1 MIRSLTGNIIQLKL
15 RTCVQRLVSVATV
28 LLLLTDCIQGLSLLG
43 KTSEVCRK
51 CSLENEVLARVYQ
64 QRVLDDVRQTCV
76 YVKEFLRCA
85 APLESKCREDLNFQ
99 GALTLMRSFTEER
112 KCASMNITLEEVLET
127 FKNQP
132 RAGERNHTPRE
143 KRCTRPNFKPVYKI
157 CGLFGDPHL
166 RTFSDK
172 RNTCSVPGAWPLFAN
187 RYLTVQVT
195 NIPLENSSRATA
207 TSKVCLTLISI
218 RLN

>member
-15 RTCVQRLVSVATV
+15 RICVKRLISVAII
-28 LLLLTDCIQGLSLLG
+28 LLLLTDGIHGLSLLG
-43 KTSEVCRK
+43 RTSDVCRK
-51 CSLENEVLARVYQ
+51 CNLENEVLAKVYQ
-64 QRVLDDVRQTCV
+64 KQVIDDVRRTCV

-99 GALTLMRSFTEER
+99 GALTLMRSFTEEQ
-112 KCASMNITLEEVLET
+112 KCASMNITVNEIFKIMNSESGNFTDEV
-127 FKNQP
+127 
-132 RAGERNHTPRE
+132 HTTPE
-143 KRCTRPNFKPVYKI
+143 KKCKRPNFKSVYKI

-207 TSKVCLTLISI
+207 TSKVCL
-218 RLN
+218 